1 MERGYEVVMAKASL
15 ETVFKRTFLNWW
27 FLCLEK
33 LFPKHYCYMVPDL
46 PISLQNAAWQ
56 ECSQNLGSLP
66 APMLLVYYCHS
77 NTHMSGACWVSM
89 GTGVQH

>member
-33 LFPKHYCYMVPDL
+33 LFPKH
-46 PISLQNAAWQ
+46 
-56 ECSQNLGSLP
+56 
-66 APMLLVYYCHS
+66 
-77 NTHMSGACWVSM
+77 
-89 GTGVQH
+89 